1 MNQSNEDEIKKGESE
16 EEEDQIMD
24 LSNIRDI
31 QDLNQLTKM
40 HDMQKQFVDVDNIEL
55 DIEEDDDEQ
64 QLEKMMNLQYIDDEP
79 KQSFHQDAQK

>member
-55 DIEEDDDEQ
+55 DIEEDDDE
-64 QLEKMMNLQYIDDEP
+64 
-79 KQSFHQDAQK
+79 